1 MPSMRRYGYSDTLA
15 VGSIASGGTLGI
27 LIPPSVI
34 LVIYGIMTGTDIGKL
49 FLAGIL
55 PGLMTIGLYMLTISI
70 TTTINPA
77 SGPRAER
84 IGYKERFNRLKRVS
98 AMALLFIFIIGGIY
112 AGIFTPTEAGGAGAF
127 GALVFALWR
136 RALTPR
142 IFLDCLLETAKITT
156 MLFIVLV
163 GAIIF
168 SNFVSLAGLPQALSD
183 VITRHGVGPMGVIAN
198 MMLVYFLLGCFL
210 DSLAMILLTVP
221 IFFPIISGLGFDAIW
236 FGIVVVMVS
245 ELALITP
252 PVGMNLFVIKST
264 VENVKLAT
272 IYRGIIPFAIADV
285 VRITIVILVPGIP
298 LLLPRLAG

>member
-1 MPSMRRYGYSDTLA
+1 VELA
-15 VGSIASGGTLGI
+15 VERASDAELK
-27 LIPPSVI
+27 
-34 LVIYGIMTGTDIGKL
+34 KL
-49 FLAGIL
+49 
-55 PGLMTIGLYMLTISI
+55 
-70 TTTINPA
+70 
-77 SGPRAER
+77 ER
-84 IGYKERFNRLKRVS
+84 ILEEMSLMVETVRVENYSKRDIRFHH
-98 AMALLFIFIIGGIY
+98 II
-112 AGIFTPTEAGGAGAF
+112 
-127 GALVFALWR
+127 
-136 RALTPR
+136 
-142 IFLDCLLETAKITT
+142 LETAKITT

-183 VITRHGVGPMGVIAN
+183 VITHHGVGPMGVIAN
-198 MMLVYFLLGCFL
+198 MMVVYFFLGCFL

-221 IFFPIISGLGFDAIW
+221 IFFPIVSGLGFDAVW

>member
-1 MPSMRRYGYSDTLA
+1 VELA
-15 VGSIASGGTLGI
+15 VERASDAELK
-27 LIPPSVI
+27 
-34 LVIYGIMTGTDIGKL
+34 KL
-49 FLAGIL
+49 
-55 PGLMTIGLYMLTISI
+55 
-70 TTTINPA
+70 
-77 SGPRAER
+77 ER
-84 IGYKERFNRLKRVS
+84 ILEEMSLMVETVRVENYSKRDIRFHH
-98 AMALLFIFIIGGIY
+98 II
-112 AGIFTPTEAGGAGAF
+112 
-127 GALVFALWR
+127 
-136 RALTPR
+136 
-142 IFLDCLLETAKITT
+142 LETAKITT

-183 VITRHGVGPMGVIAN
+183 VITHHGVGPMGVIAN
-198 MMLVYFLLGCFL
+198 MMVVYFFLGCFL

-221 IFFPIISGLGFDAIW
+221 IFFPIVSGLGFDAVW

-252 PVGMNLFVIKST
+252 PVGMNLFVIKSA

>member
-1 MPSMRRYGYSDTLA
+1 VELA
-15 VGSIASGGTLGI
+15 VERASDAELK
-27 LIPPSVI
+27 
-34 LVIYGIMTGTDIGKL
+34 KL
-49 FLAGIL
+49 
-55 PGLMTIGLYMLTISI
+55 
-70 TTTINPA
+70 
-77 SGPRAER
+77 ER
-84 IGYKERFNRLKRVS
+84 ILEEMSLMVETVRVENYSKRDIRFHH
-98 AMALLFIFIIGGIY
+98 II
-112 AGIFTPTEAGGAGAF
+112 
-127 GALVFALWR
+127 
-136 RALTPR
+136 
-142 IFLDCLLETAKITT
+142 LETAKITT

-183 VITRHGVGPMGVIAN
+183 VITHHGVGPMGVIAN
-198 MMLVYFLLGCFL
+198 MMVVYFFLGCFL
-210 DSLAMILLTVP
+210 DSLAMILLRVP
-221 IFFPIISGLGFDAIW
+221 IFFPIVSGLGFDAVW

>member
-1 MPSMRRYGYSDTLA
+1 MLLMVETVRVENYSKR
-15 VGSIASGGTLGI
+15 
-27 LIPPSVI
+27 
-34 LVIYGIMTGTDIGKL
+34 DI
-49 FLAGIL
+49 
-55 PGLMTIGLYMLTISI
+55 
-70 TTTINPA
+70 
-77 SGPRAER
+77 
-84 IGYKERFNRLKRVS
+84 RFHH
-98 AMALLFIFIIGGIY
+98 II
-112 AGIFTPTEAGGAGAF
+112 
-127 GALVFALWR
+127 
-136 RALTPR
+136 
-142 IFLDCLLETAKITT
+142 LETAKITT

-183 VITRHGVGPMGVIAN
+183 VITHHGVGPMGVIAN
-198 MMLVYFLLGCFL
+198 MMVVYFFLGCFL

-221 IFFPIISGLGFDAIW
+221 IFFPIVSGLGFDAVW

-252 PVGMNLFVIKST
+252 PVGMNLFVIKSA

>member
-1 MPSMRRYGYSDTLA
+1 VELA
-15 VGSIASGGTLGI
+15 VERASDAELK
-27 LIPPSVI
+27 
-34 LVIYGIMTGTDIGKL
+34 KL
-49 FLAGIL
+49 
-55 PGLMTIGLYMLTISI
+55 
-70 TTTINPA
+70 
-77 SGPRAER
+77 ER
-84 IGYKERFNRLKRVS
+84 ILEEMSLMVETVRVENYSKRDIRFHH
-98 AMALLFIFIIGGIY
+98 II
-112 AGIFTPTEAGGAGAF
+112 
-127 GALVFALWR
+127 
-136 RALTPR
+136 
-142 IFLDCLLETAKITT
+142 LETAKITT

-168 SNFVSLAGLPQALSD
+168 SNFLSLAGLPQALSD
-183 VITRHGVGPMGVIAN
+183 VITHHGVGPMGVIAN
-198 MMLVYFLLGCFL
+198 MMVVYFILGCFL

-221 IFFPIISGLGFDAIW
+221 IFFPIVSGLGFDAVW